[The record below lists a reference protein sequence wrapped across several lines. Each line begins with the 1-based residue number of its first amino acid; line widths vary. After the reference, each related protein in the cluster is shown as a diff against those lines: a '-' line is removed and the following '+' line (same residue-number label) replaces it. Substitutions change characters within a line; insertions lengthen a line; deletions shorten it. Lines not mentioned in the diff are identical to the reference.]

1 MYKVDSGILFAEIL
15 TDDSNELTNDKK
27 WEFTKCGLDLDI
39 VTLFFELD
47 GENDKHLENTVK
59 VSTDNGDIMILN
71 IAFDE
76 FAKVILK
83 HRKESNIKIY
93 N

>member
-1 MYKVDSGILFAEIL
+1 MYKVDSGILFTEIL

-27 WEFTKCGLDLDI
+27 WEFVKCGLDLNI

-47 GENDKHLENTVK
+47 GESDEHLKNTVK
-59 VSTDNGDIMILN
+59 VSTEPGDIMILN
-71 IAFDE
+71 IPFEE
-76 FAKVILK
+76 FSKVILK